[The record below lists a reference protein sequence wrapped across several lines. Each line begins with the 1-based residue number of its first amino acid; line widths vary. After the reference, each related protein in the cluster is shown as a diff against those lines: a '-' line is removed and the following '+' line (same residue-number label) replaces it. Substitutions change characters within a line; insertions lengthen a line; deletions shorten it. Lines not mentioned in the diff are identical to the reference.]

1 MSSTVARRIQIRRP
15 ARPRDDRRTELQIA
29 VAPQRPDPAHCWR
42 AVLHDFE
49 LKLPCQPHAALWA
62 RSWLCSIDLPLPAE
76 EQEQLRL
83 LAHELL
89 RNSVE
94 HSGSAEMT
102 IKVEVEA
109 DAVRVVVTDDGS
121 GADLTPRDVD
131 AFASS
136 GRGLRWVEHL
146 AHTWGIDRNGHT
158 AVWFEMK
165 RAGLGQPTG
174 SGVASMNS

>member
-1 MSSTVARRIQIRRP
+1 MSSTAARRIQAGP
-15 ARPRDDRRTELQIA
+15 AKLGDDRRAELQIA
-29 VAPQRPDPAHCWR
+29 VAPQRPDPARCWR

-49 LKLPCQPHAALWA
+49 LKLPCQPQAALWA
-62 RSWLCSIDLPLPAE
+62 RSWLCSIDVPLPAE

-94 HSGSAEMT
+94 HSGSNEMT
-102 IKVEVEA
+102 VKVEVEA

-131 AFASS
+131 EFSSS

-146 AHTWGIDRNGHT
+146 ADTWGIDRNGHT

-165 RAGLGQPTG
+165 RPGLGQPTG
-174 SGVASMNS
+174 SGATSVNS

>member
-1 MSSTVARRIQIRRP
+1 MSSPAARTIQVRP
-15 ARPRDDRRTELQIA
+15 AEPRDDRLADLQVA
-29 VAPQRPDPAHCWR
+29 VAPVRPDPARCWR

-49 LKLPCQPHAALWA
+49 MKLPCQPQTALWA
-62 RSWLCSIDLPLPAE
+62 RSWLCSIDVPLPAE
-76 EQEQLRL
+76 EQEHLRL

-94 HSGSAEMT
+94 HSGSNEMT
-102 IKVEVEA
+102 IKVEVET

-131 AFASS
+131 AFSSS

-146 AHTWGIDRNGHT
+146 ADAWGIDRNGHT

-165 RAGLGQPTG
+165 RDEKAQPTG
-174 SGVASMNS
+174 SGATSVNS